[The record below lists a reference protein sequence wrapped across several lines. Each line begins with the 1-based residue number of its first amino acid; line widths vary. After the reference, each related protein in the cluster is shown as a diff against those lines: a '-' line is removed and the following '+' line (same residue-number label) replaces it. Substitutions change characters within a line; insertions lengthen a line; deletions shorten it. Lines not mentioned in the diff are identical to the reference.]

1 MFRFYKSL
9 WQKSHNKK
17 LFVLINFGIVAIVLA
32 GVTTGG
38 LIWHEQPSFCAT
50 CHTPMYKYVEGY
62 KSGDKTIMVTP
73 HATGKSVIHPENET
87 LMASKVEKGGSLNCL
102 ECHVPTIK
110 EQLTEGSHWVTGNYY
125 FPLEKRNFGTR
136 SFCLSEGCHVEA
148 DIIKATENY
157 GGAIP
162 FNQHDP
168 RHGKMEC
175 NRCHSVHGK
184 SVLMCNQC
192 HNLKLPEGW
201 IEPEETGV
209 VIDKE

>member
-9 WQKSHNKK
+9 WEKSRNKK
-17 LFVLINFGIVAIVLA
+17 LFVLINVGVVTIVLA
-32 GVTTGG
+32 GLTTGG
-38 LIWHEQPSFCAT
+38 VIWHAQPGFCAT
-50 CHTPMYKYVEGY
+50 CHTPMHEYVKGY
-62 KSGDKTIMVTP
+62 KSGDTSLMVTP
-73 HATGKSVIHPENET
+73 HAIGKSIIHPEDES
-87 LMASKVEKGGSLNCL
+87 LMASQHANGESSLNCL
-102 ECHVPTIK
+102 ECHEPTIK
-110 EQLTEGSHWVTGNYY
+110 EQLTEASHWITGNYY
-125 FPLEKRNFGTR
+125 FPLDKRDFGTR
-136 SFCLSEGCHVEA
+136 SFCLSAECHDEA

-192 HNLKLPEGW
+192 HNLKLPDGW
-201 IEPEETGV
+201 IAPSSTGTLTN
-209 VIDKE
+209 K